1 AEPPSVALAIAKR
14 SDYSHSYLSSQRR
27 TPAHGCR
34 PPRQAPGTRP
44 GACGHQS
51 RQMSL
56 PLGQDSDRAV
66 IAVRPE
72 PLIRLVGLARPV
84 RCRHPAD
91 VAGGAGRLVQM
102 LRQSVASR
110 IGDFPARRKGRF
122 EVAMRDGDEAAEF
135 LGRAFRRVVDVESD
149 GHCFL
154 LGAYLPRRMGC
165 STSCY
170 GPHYTDRGTD

>member
-1 AEPPSVALAIAKR
+1 MDDGARAIEVLALDAGRFEEFARKPKLIVGACDTGRPAPIAEPPSVALAIAKR

-91 VAGGAGRLVQM
+91 VAGGAGRLVQI

-110 IGDFPARRKGRF
+110 IGCFATHRGGRS
-122 EVAMRDGDEAAEF
+122 EVAVHDGDIAAE
-135 LGRAFRRVVDVESD
+135 
-149 GHCFL
+149 
-154 LGAYLPRRMGC
+154 
-165 STSCY
+165 
-170 GPHYTDRGTD
+170 